1 MTHDAEKSIR
11 EFMEMTEAQRIS
23 VGDQAKATVTDRMPE
38 AVPSI
43 ELGNEMMKN
52 IIDLSEEHPVY
63 ALTVIDV
70 MIGALKMMRSSFT
83 GGNHE

>member
-1 MTHDAEKSIR
+1 
-11 EFMEMTEAQRIS
+11 MTEAQRIS

-43 ELGNEMMKN
+43 EQGNEMVQN

-70 MIGALKMMRSSFT
+70 MIGTLKMIRSSLT
-83 GGNHE
+83 EGNHE